1 MSIVQT
7 TDKYKV
13 DSEGRKTLRNKW
25 NWAYKVASA
34 LYFIHQE
41 QNKNNSTSVRK
52 NNGFIIK
59 GIIVRQKY
67 FRVILKGNICA
78 IIMT

>member
-13 DSEGRKTLRNKW
+13 DSEGRKKLRNKW

-52 NNGFIIK
+52 K
-59 GIIVRQKY
+59 
-67 FRVILKGNICA
+67 
-78 IIMT
+78 